1 MTKELIRNLENVFS
15 NLENHNTYFI
25 RNRIYLGGG
34 SFGTGVRPI
43 HLRYKE
49 LIIDLKKISNENIDM
64 NKEKLDASLLK
75 ITDTIRFL
83 GNVEGLSDSKEDI
96 IKFIEIGTF
105 EVEELSKVL
114 DTIRS
119 FDPTQ
124 IADPERLMDEKI
136 QESQQLI
143 EDNLNQLT
151 KSYEWKNSETELS
164 MSIEGKEVIQRR
176 KGMMERAKE
185 GLNLINNVEIL
196 STLSVLV
203 QMIRNTVATDVNTLD
218 YNLPMFISFIKL
230 FRDENLM
237 IKTHSYTIRKDH
249 LSIDD
254 IRLDLDSLL
263 IANKL
268 PIIATIH
275 DNMVNNEEDE
285 SINKFAAKLNEIF
298 RDSEEEFNQVMGR
311 IVQIKDD
318 THLFKLFKGY
328 LLISKSL
335 KTLVPELNKLG
346 LSDMSRKINEL
357 KDIKSVDVIPNL
369 QDLYHLDS
377 FDVDNCNKILS
388 TKIRDLKQLAIQL
401 TNFDDVAA
409 SLFSIVQFT
418 DLNAQMLDV
427 ESLNDYINKIG
438 L

>member
-34 SFGTGVRPI
+34 NFGTGVRPI

-49 LIIDLKKISNENIDM
+49 LIIEIKNLPKENIEM

-75 ITDTIRFL
+75 ITDTIRYL
-83 GNVEGLSDSKEDI
+83 ENVEGLSDNKEDI
-96 IKFIEIGTF
+96 LKFIEIGTY

-114 DTIRS
+114 EIIRS
-119 FDPTQ
+119 FDHTQ
-124 IADPERLMDEKI
+124 VADPERIKKEKI

-151 KSYEWKNSETELS
+151 KSYEWKNSETNLS
-164 MSIEGKEVIQRR
+164 TSIEGKEIVSRR
-176 KGMMERAKE
+176 KELMERAKE
-185 GLNLINNVEIL
+185 GLNQINNIDIL
-196 STLSVLV
+196 STLSVMV
-203 QMIRNTVATDVNTLD
+203 QMIRNSVATDVNTLD

-230 FRDENLM
+230 FRNENLM

-249 LSIDD
+249 LSIED
-254 IRLDLDSLL
+254 IRLDLDGLL

-268 PIIATIH
+268 SIIATIH
-275 DNMVNNEEDE
+275 DNMVVKGEDE
-285 SINKFAAKLNEIF
+285 SINKFAAKLYEIF
-298 RDSEEEFNQVMGR
+298 RDSEEEFNQVLGR
-311 IVQIKDD
+311 IVGMKNDAILSKM
-318 THLFKLFKGY
+318 FEGY
-328 LLISKSL
+328 ILITKSL
-335 KTLVPELNKLG
+335 KTLVPELDKLG

-357 KDIKSVDVIPNL
+357 INIKSVDIVPNL
-369 QDLYHLDS
+369 QDLYHLHS
-377 FDVDNCNKILS
+377 FDLEKCKDILL
-388 TKIRDLKQLAIQL
+388 TKINDLKQLAHQL

-418 DLNAQMLDV
+418 DLKAQMLDV
-427 ESLNDYINKIG
+427 NSLEDYINNIG